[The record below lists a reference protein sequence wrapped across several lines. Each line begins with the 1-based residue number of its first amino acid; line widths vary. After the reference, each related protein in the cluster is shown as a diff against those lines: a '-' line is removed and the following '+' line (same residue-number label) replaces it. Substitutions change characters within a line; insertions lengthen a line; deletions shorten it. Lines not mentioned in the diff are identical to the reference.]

1 MAEFLGVPLRT
12 YQKIETGSF
21 PMPATM
27 EAITQR
33 LGVSELAMVQAPG
46 EVPPKPAREPTNS
59 ELLEEIRGLR
69 ASLPWGNHP
78 RAALIAEMTAALAAL
93 DDLQLEDAAT
103 WLENVTGRKFPS
115 RLSHQAN
122 QPRNKRV

>member
-78 RAALIAEMTAALAAL
+78 RAALIAEMTAALATL
-93 DDLQLEDAAT
+93 DNLQLEDAAT
-103 WLENVTGRKFPS
+103 WLENVTGRKLAS